1 MAKNLNPNREAIKAQ
16 IAACRR
22 ALSTEQ
28 LRQDFDSLQGW
39 EQACMAFGVPMNKR
53 GCKRVIELSNHPKYR
68 PSVEEVSMV
77 TSNELQRE
85 TIGQRFI
92 KALTNPFKTHAI
104 KER

>member
-1 MAKNLNPNREAIKAQ
+1 MAKDMKPNREAIKAQ

-28 LRQDFDSLQGW
+28 LRNEFDTLQGW

-53 GCKRVIELSNHPKYR
+53 GCKRVIELSNHPKYHAEADFGADNQ
-68 PSVEEVSMV
+68 P
-77 TSNELQRE
+77 LQRE
-85 TIGQRFI
+85 TVAQRFI
-92 KALTNPFKTHAI
+92 KALTNPFKPHAV